1 SRGSAESDGD
11 ANMTDPHARELA
23 EYWQNLCQWRRSL
36 LLHSRQRLTSN
47 NATQGLGAQHSGDVF
62 QIESRRTS
70 FSQLRKNPG
79 RTGRGQKSEYVGF
92 ISRANA
98 EFADRVL

>member
-1 SRGSAESDGD
+1 
-11 ANMTDPHARELA
+11 MQMP
-23 EYWQNLCQWRRSL
+23 
-36 LLHSRQRLTSN
+36 
-47 NATQGLGAQHSGDVF
+47 QGLGAQHSGDVF

-79 RTGRGQKSEYVGF
+79 RTGRGQKFEYVGF

-98 EFADRVL
+98 TFADRVL